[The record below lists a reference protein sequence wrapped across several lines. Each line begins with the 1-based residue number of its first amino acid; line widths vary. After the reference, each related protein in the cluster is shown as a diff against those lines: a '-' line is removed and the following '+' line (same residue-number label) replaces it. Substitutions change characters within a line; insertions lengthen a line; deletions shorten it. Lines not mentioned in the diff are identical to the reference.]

1 MLSIS
6 KWSLLTPILNLV
18 TIVNKSKEKTIKNYI
33 VFDNLIFIFSIFIF
47 CLTKNMFLLT
57 SFVYLYTFML
67 YVKVI
72 KKEEAYNINYL
83 GIFLVFIASLI
94 SIIVVS
100 LFSCISILL
109 LVYAINFIYPFMM
122 DLFNTNINFCYL
134 LAILILIIVRSF
146 LLISLVRTTSDI
158 NINTNKHLLKYILIP
173 LLVFSFIYCTYNYY
187 NTNNIFKYMLVTNKI
202 SPNKEFNYVDG
213 IIINDNST
221 YSQFDMTKVLVQRN
235 NIDLFSDDE
244 INSYELNIIQQV
256 EYNNKIYE
264 LKINYNYFY
273 VKRSNN
279 DRYNINDYNTLYVNL
294 ESNHKNIDI
303 DNQEIKDILDL
314 GLEKI
319 NNNILNEMY
328 KHKPRF
334 NPNYLGNFNEITT
347 EVNQKGNKELYILI
361 NNIVR

>member
-6 KWSLLTPILNLV
+6 KLSLLTPILNLV
-18 TIVNKSKEKTIKNYI
+18 TIVNKSKEKTITNLI
-33 VFDNLIFIFSIFIF
+33 VFDNLVCIFCIFIFF
-47 CLTKNMFLLT
+47 LTKNMFLLT
-57 SFVYLYTFML
+57 SFIYLYTFML

-72 KKEEAYNINYL
+72 KKEEANNINYF
-83 GIFLVFIASLI
+83 GILLVFIASLI

-100 LFSCISILL
+100 LFSYISILL

-122 DLFNTNINFCYL
+122 NLFNANINFCYL

-146 LLISLVRTTSDI
+146 LLISLVRITSDI
-158 NINTNKHLLKYILIP
+158 NIKANKCLLKYILMP
-173 LLVFSFIYCTYNYY
+173 LLVFSSIYYTYNYY

-213 IIINDNST
+213 RIINDNST
-221 YSQFDMTKVLVQRN
+221 YSQFDITKVLVQRN

-279 DRYNINDYNTLYVNL
+279 DMYNIDDYNTLYVNL
-294 ESNHKNIDI
+294 ESNDKNIDI

-328 KHKPRF
+328 KHKSRF

-347 EVNQKGNKELYILI
+347 EVNKNENKELYILI
-361 NNIVR
+361 NNIV